1 MTNDKTSNKIEGLTN
16 NSNSSSRAYK
26 RERQKGERWD
36 GYKVKN
42 ILPFHKMI
50 PYLMKT
56 RVGSTNYFEATF
68 EADNLVEYIN
78 KKNKELKL
86 NNSEKHNEDIEPIG
100 KYSYNQFFIAA
111 LVRVIALRPQ
121 LNRFV
126 ANKTIY
132 QRHNIA
138 ISYVVKKEFSDEGEE
153 STTTSTFERD
163 SNIDD
168 VKEVLTKEIKGVK
181 ESSDDEAGD
190 FIESLM
196 KLPKFLISFVVW
208 LFDFFIIIGY
218 MPKSLRNFDV
228 MQASAFIA
236 NLGSVGLSNVPFH
249 HLYDR
254 GTCSLFLTLGKVRK
268 DFFLTKDGVV
278 EKYFVDIKLSMDERV
293 ADGFYYVKSL
303 EILENILKNP
313 EQLDERLKEVPIDE

>member
-1 MTNDKTSNKIEGLTN
+1 MNNDKSNNELENQNTGFD
-16 NSNSSSRAYK
+16 SSEPRAYK

-42 ILPFHKMI
+42 ILPFHELI

-56 RVGSTNYFEATF
+56 RNASTNSFEATY
-68 EADNLVEYIN
+68 EVDKLVEYIN
-78 KKNKELKL
+78 KKNKEVEL
-86 NNSEKHNEDIEPIG
+86 NNSNGTGETIEKYG
-100 KYSYNQFFIAA
+100 YNQFFIAA
-111 LVRVIALRPQ
+111 LVRVLALRPQ

-132 QRHNIA
+132 QRHNIVVG
-138 ISYVVKKEFSDEGEE
+138 YVLKKEFSDEGEE
-153 STTTSTFERD
+153 STTISTFERD
-163 SNIDD
+163 SNIED
-168 VKEVLTKEIKGVK
+168 VREILTKEIKGVR

-190 FIESLM
+190 FIKLLM

-208 LFDFFIIIGY
+208 IFDFCIVIGH
-218 MPKSLRNFDV
+218 MPKSLRGIDV
-228 MQASAFIA
+228 MQASAFIS
-236 NLGSVGLSNVPFH
+236 NLGSIGLENVPYH

-254 GTCSLFLTLGKVRK
+254 GTCSLFLTLGKIRK
-268 DFFLTKDGVV
+268 DFVLTKDGVV
-278 EKYFVDIKLSMDERV
+278 EKYLVDVKLTMDERV

-303 EILENILKNP
+303 EFLEDILKNP